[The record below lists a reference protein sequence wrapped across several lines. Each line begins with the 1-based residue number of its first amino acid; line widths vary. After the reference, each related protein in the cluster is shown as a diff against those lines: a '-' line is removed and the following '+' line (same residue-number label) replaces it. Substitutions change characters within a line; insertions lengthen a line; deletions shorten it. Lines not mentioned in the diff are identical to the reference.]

1 MNVKKIA
8 RAAIVGA
15 LYAALTLAAA
25 PISFGLVQFRISEAL
40 CVLPWIIPEATW
52 GLFVGCLLSNVIG
65 GYGMIDIVFGSLA
78 TLIAGLVTARMK
90 KKWLACLPPVISN
103 AIIVGAVLSV
113 AIGVS
118 YPVSAAYV
126 CLGEAVVLYVLGLP
140 LLILLT
146 KTGIADKIK
155 S

>member
-126 CLGEAVVLYVLGLP
+126 FLGEAVVLYVLGLP